1 MLRFIKIYQKRHVGI
16 KIFQKNYVW
25 IILHCKNDGCNYFF
39 KKKFEYFLF
48 IKLIKNFKFQYIE
61 K

>member
-1 MLRFIKIYQKRHVGI
+1 MLRFIKIDQNRYVGI

-25 IILHCKNDGCNYFF
+25 IILHCKNNGYNYFF
-39 KKKFEYFLF
+39 KKIEYSLF